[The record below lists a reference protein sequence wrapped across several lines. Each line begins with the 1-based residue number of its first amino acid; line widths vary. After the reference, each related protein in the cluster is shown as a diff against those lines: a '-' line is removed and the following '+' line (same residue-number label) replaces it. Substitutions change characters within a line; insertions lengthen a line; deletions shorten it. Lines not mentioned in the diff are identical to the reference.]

1 MITDILLTSLLVLMN
16 AFFVA
21 AEFSIVKVRAS
32 QIELRIRNG
41 SKLAELAKKLVQNL
55 DGYLSATQLGITLT
69 SLALGWIGEP
79 IVSKIIIKIFEFFSL
94 NIDPGTAHDIALPAA
109 FITITFLHIVFGE
122 LAPKSMAIQRPEQVS
137 MVIALPLRIFYLVFN
152 PFIWVLNTIANLI
165 IRLFGFEIVSDE
177 AEQHSEEELR
187 LLLEAGTKSG
197 VIDQTEHKL
206 LENVFDFS
214 DTPIRQIMVPRNR
227 IEAVDINMNP
237 EKIMEKFIDEGYSRM
252 PVYDDQPDNIKGII
266 YAKDIITMIWH
277 PDLIL
282 IHDLIRPAYFVNEDD
297 KISKLLSDMQRMKIH
312 VAMVLDEFGGL
323 AGMVTLED
331 IIEEIF
337 GEIQDE
343 YDEESPI
350 VEKSGNYEYIV
361 AASANIDDA
370 NEFLPVPLPESDDYE
385 TVGGLIINTTGTI
398 PEQNETIEIDNYICT
413 IIKRSDRLIET
424 LRLTVKE
431 LPNQ

>member
-1 MITDILLTSLLVLMN
+1 MLTDILLTLLLVLLN

-41 SKLAELAKKLVQNL
+41 SKLAVLAKKLIQNL

-79 IVSKIIIKIFEFFSL
+79 IVSKIIIKIFGFFSL
-94 NIDPGTAHDIALPAA
+94 EIAPALAHDIALPVA
-109 FITITFLHIVFGE
+109 FVTITFLHIVFGE

-137 MVIALPLRIFYLVFN
+137 MGVAVPLRIFYLVFR
-152 PFIWVLNTIANLI
+152 PFIWALNTIANFI
-165 IRLFGFEIVSDE
+165 IRLFGFYVVTEEV
-177 AEQHSEEELR
+177 EQHSEEELR

-206 LENVFDFS
+206 LENGFDFS

-237 EKIMEKFIDEGYSRM
+237 QKIMEKFIDEGYSRM

-277 PDLIL
+277 PSLIL

-350 VEKSGNYEYIV
+350 VEKSGNEEYIV
-361 AASANIDDA
+361 AASASIDDA
-370 NEFLPVPLPESDDYE
+370 NEFLPIPLPESDDYE

-398 PEQNETIEIDNYICT
+398 PEQNETIEIENYICT

-424 LRLTVKE
+424 VKLTVNE
-431 LPNQ
+431 SQDE